1 MISIF
6 VVLYFPST
14 IFCFPRLQK
23 LTLPVPGPE
32 AFAFDIQGRGPYT
45 GVSDGRV
52 LKYEGPRTGFA
63 DYAYTS
69 PNRSKAICDGTHD
82 ITLAP
87 ICGRPLGLGF
97 YYRTGELYI
106 ADAFL
111 GLFVVGRNG
120 GRATQLATSA
130 GRVPFRFLDGL
141 EVDQLTGTVYFT
153 DASAIY
159 GLSQINELISSDT
172 TGRLL
177 KYDSRTRKVTVL
189 LTGLAGPAGVA
200 ISKDGT
206 YLLVSEF
213 VSQRIQKYW
222 LKGPSANKA
231 EVLLNLKGN
240 PDNIKRTVRG
250 DFWVAVTVSTPSPA
264 VLGHRITGSGAILK
278 TIKFSPR
285 FNSTSVSEVQEVK
298 GALYLGS
305 LSLGVNYVGLSKA

>member
-1 MISIF
+1 MAIFKTILMISIC
-6 VVLYFPST
+6 VVFYFPST
-14 IFCFPRLQK
+14 IFCSPSL

-32 AFAFDIQGRGPYT
+32 ALAFDIKGRGPYT

-52 LKYEGPRTGFA
+52 LKYDGSRIGFA
-63 DYAYTS
+63 TTLI
-69 PNRSKAICDGTHD
+69 PLQIGKSKAICDGTHD
-82 ITLAP
+82 IALAP

-159 GLSQINELISSDT
+159 GLSQINELISSGDA

-189 LTGLAGPAGVA
+189 S

-206 YLLVSEF
+206 YLLSFRVCQPENS
-213 VSQRIQKYW
+213 YW
-222 LKGPSANKA
+222 LKGPSANEA
-231 EVLLNLKGN
+231 EIILNLKGN
-240 PDNIKRTVRG
+240 PDNIERTVRG
-250 DFWVAVTVSTPSPA
+250 DFWVA
-264 VLGHRITGSGAILK
+264 
-278 TIKFSPR
+278 
-285 FNSTSVSEVQEVK
+285 
-298 GALYLGS
+298 
-305 LSLGVNYVGLSKA
+305 